1 MKKYLLFFFA
11 ILLSGS
17 SSGGEDIVK
26 KETIRRNVT
35 LGEPASARTIVV
47 DNVFGSVEVKGV
59 AGNEVRIVAEK
70 TIRAESGE
78 ELAKA
83 QADVRLD
90 VTEEKDGLRIAVD
103 GPFRKEDGSVHFH
116 GRDRGGYSFS
126 YDFLIEAP
134 RNAKIDVSTVNDGDI
149 TVSGMRGDFDVENVN
164 GGIEMVDMEG
174 SGRAYALNEDL
185 TVAFARN
192 PERHC
197 YFGSLNGKVKIAF
210 RSPLSADLR
219 FKTFNGEVF
228 SDFPVTYLPRKG
240 LVEKG
245 TKKGKTTYKTDPWT
259 PVRVGEGG
267 PSIDLDGF
275 NGNMYVLKN
284 QNNRLTDIGKE

>member
-1 MKKYLLFFFA
+1 MKKNTLFFFA
-11 ILLSGS
+11 FLFCAFASGK
-17 SSGGEDIVK
+17 EDIVK
-26 KETIRRNVT
+26 RETIRKDITFSGPV
-35 LGEPASARTIVV
+35 SAQTVVV
-47 DNVFGSVEVKGV
+47 DNVFGSVEIKGV
-59 AGNEVRIVAEK
+59 AGDQVHLTAEK
-70 TIRAESGE
+70 TIKAESDE

-83 QADVRLD
+83 LAEVHLD
-90 VTEEKDGLRIAVD
+90 ITEENNEVKIIVD

-116 GRDRGGYSFS
+116 GRDREGYSFS
-126 YDFLIEAP
+126 YDFCIEVP
-134 RNAKIDVSTVNDGDI
+134 KNAKIDVNTISDGDI
-149 TVSGMRGDFDVENVN
+149 TVTGMHNDFDVENIN
-164 GGIEMVDMEG
+164 GGIEMSDMVG
-174 SGRAYALNEDL
+174 SGKAYALNEDL

-192 PERHC
+192 PEGHC
-197 YFGSLNGKVKIAF
+197 YFGSLNGKVKITF
-210 RSPLSADLR
+210 QSPLSADLR

-275 NGNMYVLKN
+275 NGDMYVLK
-284 QNNRLTDIGKE
+284 Q